1 MLEFNNVSFGYDKHP
16 ILDNINFKINNG
28 ELVFLIGKSG
38 SGKSTLLKLIYMD
51 LIPSNGFVEFEGFNS
66 EIIKG
71 KMLHL
76 LRRKIG
82 IIFQEFRLLKKR
94 TISENLSFVLEVI
107 NVPGG
112 EIRRKV
118 NDVLGEVGLLHR
130 KNSYP
135 DELSGGEQQRIA
147 IARAIINNPTLV
159 VADEPT
165 GNLDPETSF
174 EIMDTLKRIN
184 SKGTALLIATHNYE
198 LVKKFPARIIKI
210 ENGKTINAHLKQ

>member
-16 ILDNINFKINNG
+16 ILNDINFTIKNG

-38 SGKSTLLKLIYMD
+38 SGKSTILKLIYMD
-51 LIPSNGFVEFEGFNS
+51 LLPSNGFVEFEGYNS
-66 EIIKG
+66 ESVKE

-82 IIFQEFRLLKKR
+82 IIFQEFRLLKQR
-94 TISENLSFVLEVI
+94 TVSENLSFVLEVI
-107 NVPGG
+107 NVPRN

-165 GNLDPETSF
+165 GNL
-174 EIMDTLKRIN
+174 
-184 SKGTALLIATHNYE
+184 
-198 LVKKFPARIIKI
+198 
-210 ENGKTINAHLKQ
+210 